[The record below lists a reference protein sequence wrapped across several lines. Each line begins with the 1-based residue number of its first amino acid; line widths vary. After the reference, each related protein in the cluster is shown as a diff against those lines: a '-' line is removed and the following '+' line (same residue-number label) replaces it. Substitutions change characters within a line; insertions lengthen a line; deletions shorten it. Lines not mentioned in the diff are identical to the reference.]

1 MTEDKSVNLDVDF
14 PFGKPIS
21 EEDIP
26 IDRSYFGDYKDDF
39 VGTTQLKYEDAL
51 AERERKRDEKKYFKA
66 YSLIYVCIGALI
78 FVFVFDYIVLGITKT
93 VNSNAENIIEALK
106 ALLFSL
112 SGYLFAE
119 RQKK

>member
-1 MTEDKSVNLDVDF
+1 MDKDKKVNLDEDF

-21 EEDIP
+21 EEDMP
-26 IDRSYFGDYKDDF
+26 IDNYLPDDLDDF
-39 VGTTQLKYEDAL
+39 VSTRLLKYDDYL
-51 AERERKRDEKKYFKA
+51 ADRDKNRDDRKYFKA
-66 YSLIYVCIGALI
+66 YNLIYVCLFALI
-78 FVFVFDYIVLGITKT
+78 CVYSFDYILLGFTGI
-93 VNSNAENIIEALK
+93 VNTNAQSIIEALK